1 MGYTNYCFCC
11 NDFFFFFGKNE
22 SEIRKKQKKKRES
35 GSGLFGFYAVEEERA
50 REGGV
55 CQRNVWIGKK
65 KVCVCNV
72 SMQES
77 TGVCYCF
84 AAG

>member
-1 MGYTNYCFCC
+1 MN
-11 NDFFFFFGKNE
+11 NE
-22 SEIRKKQKKKRES
+22 SEIRNKKKKEKVDLDCSVFMLSRKRE
-35 GSGLFGFYAVEEERA
+35 R
-50 REGGV
+50 RGGV
-55 CQRNVWIGKK
+55 CQHNVWIGKK
-65 KVCVCNV
+65 KVCMCNV